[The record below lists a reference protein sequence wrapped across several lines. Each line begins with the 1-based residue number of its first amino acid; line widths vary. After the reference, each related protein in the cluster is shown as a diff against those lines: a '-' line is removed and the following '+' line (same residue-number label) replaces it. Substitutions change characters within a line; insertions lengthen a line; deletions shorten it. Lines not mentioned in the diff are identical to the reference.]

1 MPISGAISRRIF
13 STAAFLFIA
22 GPLVSQISS
31 SDTADY
37 LPLFYEN
44 ALEYNLMIAAS
55 KGLDSEVERLI
66 LKGAEVDA
74 QTSDGSTALIFAI
87 VNIKPSAVITLL
99 SYNANPNL
107 GLFSSESPLMLTLS
121 RLNEL
126 EATGPRPDIT
136 QKETDCIGIAESL
149 IRYGADIDYQNN
161 KGVTALNYAAA
172 YGNFRFTD
180 LLLYY
185 RADIDRRDNEGTTPL
200 MSAIWSGYANIAD
213 LLIQNGANL
222 EARDKDGFTPFLIAA
237 QNGDTLMLRY
247 LADEGVDIYETCGD
261 GWDALSIC
269 IRYNHIDAVR
279 MLLRAG
285 DKWNDPERKSY
296 NHYRVAARY
305 GRNEVIGILE
315 KNNFPDSYRERLSQL
330 ELSLSLKASPS
341 DIYTGMTFMLREP
354 RVRMGWIAGFDT
366 KLWYTRVMV
375 QHTENLLYQYRD
387 KSSVAYAGIFK
398 DIPLTDNPMRSNFIF
413 TGSLCA
419 GYWFAD
425 KFKGTD
431 TSPDSKF
438 MILPAATIKWTK
450 NNFSVHAGIEY
461 MNTDFYR
468 DWPVWLRTGI
478 SYNFD
483 FEFGKTP
490 VKIIKWY

>member
-1 MPISGAISRRIF
+1 
-13 STAAFLFIA
+13 
-22 GPLVSQISS
+22 
-31 SDTADY
+31 
-37 LPLFYEN
+37 N
-44 ALEYNLMIAAS
+44 
-55 KGLDSEVERLI
+55 
-66 LKGAEVDA
+66 KGA
-74 QTSDGSTALIFAI
+74 TA
-87 VNIKPSAVITLL
+87 V
-99 SYNANPNL
+99 
-107 GLFSSESPLMLTLS
+107 
-121 RLNEL
+121 
-126 EATGPRPDIT
+126 
-136 QKETDCIGIAESL
+136 
-149 IRYGADIDYQNN
+149 
-161 KGVTALNYAAA
+161 NYAAA
-172 YGNFRFTD
+172 YGSFRFAD

-261 GWDALSIC
+261 GWDALSLC

-279 MLLRAG
+279 MLIRTG

-305 GRNEVIGILE
+305 GRQDVFNLLE
-315 KNNFPDSYRERLSQL
+315 KNNFPDRYREKLTQL

-341 DIYTGMTFMLREP
+341 DIYTGMTFMFREP
-354 RVRMGWIAGFDT
+354 RVRMGWMAGFDT

-375 QHTENLLYQYRD
+375 QVTENLLYQYRD

-398 DIPLTDNPMRSNFIF
+398 DIQLTDNPMRGNFIF

-419 GYWFAD
+419 GYWFGD

-431 TSPDSKF
+431 TSPESKL
-438 MILPAATIKWTK
+438 MILPAATFKWTK
-450 NNFSVHAGIEY
+450 NNFSVLAGIEY
-461 MNTDFYR
+461 MNTDFYK
-468 DWPVWLRTGI
+468 DWPVWLRAGV

-483 FEFGKTP
+483 FEFGKPP
-490 VKIIKWY
+490 VKLIKWY